1 MIRAARW
8 LVGRVADVLHAK
20 SDADHRARGWQVRR
34 GEWGGRRYRLD
45 VASWLDAQLDR
56 AGDALTRAGVPDE
69 AAGAAPAG
77 RVAAARREV
86 A

>member
-1 MIRAARW
+1 VIGAARW
-8 LVGRVADVLHAK
+8 LVGRVADVLHAR

-56 AGDALTRAGVPDE
+56 AGAALTGVE
-69 AAGAAPAG
+69 ASAIAKPWRPVDRRG
-77 RVAAARREV
+77 VA
-86 A
+86 